1 LTRERGGDHLIR
13 AEFCRF
19 ARYATSSRSAFV
31 ASAETDRVPQ
41 CVQCKLELNDGV
53 AVCPQCRSLQPSRA
67 HRRTLG
73 PGTQIDR
80 GYGKI
85 VVDAKIGSG
94 AMGTVYRAWLFWDPK
109 GPRGKEPA
117 VPLALK
123 QLNPQASIQP
133 ELVAFFQNEAEA
145 LRLLAHPNV
154 VRFHEL
160 FTWSPT
166 FTGAPPSPHA
176 PSSALPVSS
185 VASSQILAMEF
196 VDGDTLEDV
205 VARNV
210 ARSRLAGASA
220 LPGLAF
226 QRAWYYF
233 QQLLGALAATHAL
246 GIVHRD
252 VKPSNVMI
260 RRDGIVKLTDYG
272 IAHLARPQH
281 GMPAPSPQE
290 LAPGTGAYMSPEQV
304 LGRPLDGRSDL
315 YSAGI
320 VLYEMLA
327 GRPPF
332 LPSEKSEFAL
342 RMNQVETPPPPIRA
356 LVPQAPPVLDQLFV
370 RALAKAPE
378 HRFTSAIEMGEA
390 FRAAFGLPS
399 TPEWRAQGEI
409 ANVARLGPPEE
420 PARAQKLATL
430 RQIVAHAYK
439 TQPLQ
444 ARPPPT

>member
-1 LTRERGGDHLIR
+1 
-13 AEFCRF
+13 
-19 ARYATSSRSAFV
+19 V
-31 ASAETDRVPQ
+31 AS
-41 CVQCKLELNDGV
+41 CVQCNQGIDDSA
-53 AVCPQCRSLQPSRA
+53 AVCPHCRSLQPSRSHA
-67 HRRTLG
+67 RTLG

-85 VVDAKIGSG
+85 VVDARIGSG
-94 AMGTVYRAWLFWDPK
+94 AMGTVFRAWLFWDPK
-109 GPRGKEPA
+109 GPRGQEKPT
-117 VPLALK
+117 PLALK
-123 QLNPQASIQP
+123 QLKPQASIQP
-133 ELVAFFQNEAEA
+133 ELRAFFQNEAEA
-145 LRLLAHPNV
+145 LQLLAHPNV

-160 FTWSPT
+160 FTWTPT
-166 FTGAPPSPHA
+166 LTGAALAPGA
-176 PSSALPVSS
+176 PSGVTPSA
-185 VASSQILAMEF
+185 SQSPILAMEY

-210 ARSRLAGASA
+210 ARAKLAGKGA
-220 LPGLAF
+220 LPGLEL

-252 VKPSNVMI
+252 VKPSNIMI

-272 IAHLARPQH
+272 IAHLVRPMH
-281 GMPAPSPQE
+281 GLAAPSPQE

-304 LGRPLDGRSDL
+304 LGHPLDGRSDL

-342 RMNQVETPPPPIRA
+342 RMDQVESTPPPIRS
-356 LVPQAPPVLDQLFV
+356 LVPMAPPVLDQLFA
-370 RALAKAPE
+370 RALAKPPSM
-378 HRFTSAIEMGEA
+378 RFGSAIEMGEA
-390 FRAAFGLPS
+390 FRAAFGLPT
-399 TPEWRAQGEI
+399 TPAWLAQGEI
-409 ANVARLGPPEE
+409 AQVALGAPQD

-430 RQIVAHAYK
+430 RNIVKQEYR
-439 TQPLQ
+439 TQPMPQ
-444 ARPPPT
+444 RPIPNVPR

>member
-1 LTRERGGDHLIR
+1 
-13 AEFCRF
+13 
-19 ARYATSSRSAFV
+19 V
-31 ASAETDRVPQ
+31 AL
-41 CVQCKLELNDGV
+41 CVQCKQTIADGD
-53 AVCPQCRSLQPSRA
+53 AVCPHCRSLQPSRSQG
-67 HRRTLG
+67 RTLG
-73 PGTQIDR
+73 AGTNIDR

-85 VVDAKIGSG
+85 VVDARIGSG

-109 GPRGKEPA
+109 GPRGGEKPT
-117 VPLALK
+117 PLALK
-123 QLNPQASIQP
+123 QLKPQASIQP
-133 ELVAFFQNEAEA
+133 ELRAFFQNEAEA
-145 LRLLAHPNV
+145 LQLLAHPNV

-160 FTWSPT
+160 FTWTPT
-166 FTGAPPSPHA
+166 LSGAPPA
-176 PSSALPVSS
+176 PSAPIASRGSAAPSAVVSS
-185 VASSQILAMEF
+185 ASLAPILAMEY

-210 ARSRLAGASA
+210 ARARLAGMGA
-220 LPGLAF
+220 LPGLEL

-252 VKPSNVMI
+252 VKPSNIMI

-272 IAHLARPQH
+272 IAHLMRPMH
-281 GMPAPSPQE
+281 GLVAPSPQE

-304 LGRPLDGRSDL
+304 LGHPLDGRSDL

-342 RMNQVETPPPPIRA
+342 RMDQVESTPPPIRS
-356 LVPQAPPVLDQLFV
+356 LVPMAPPVLDQLFD
-370 RALAKAPE
+370 RALAKAPSM
-378 HRFTSAIEMGEA
+378 RFGSAIEMGEA

-399 TPEWRAQGEI
+399 TPAWRAQSEI
-409 ANVARLGPPEE
+409 ALVARGPAADPE
-420 PARAQKLATL
+420 RALKLATL
-430 RQIVAHAYK
+430 RNVVKQEYR
-439 TQPLQ
+439 TQPMPQ
-444 ARPPPT
+444 RPIPPAPR

>member
-1 LTRERGGDHLIR
+1 MAL
-13 AEFCRF
+13 
-19 ARYATSSRSAFV
+19 
-31 ASAETDRVPQ
+31 
-41 CVQCKLELNDGV
+41 CVQCNQGIVDGA
-53 AVCPQCRSLQPSRA
+53 AVCPHCRSLQPSRVQG
-67 HRRTLG
+67 RSLG
-73 PGTQIDR
+73 PGTTIDR

-109 GPRGKEPA
+109 GPRGQEKPT
-117 VPLALK
+117 PLALK
-123 QLNPQASIQP
+123 QLKPQASIQP
-133 ELVAFFQNEAEA
+133 ELRAFFQNEAEA
-145 LRLLAHPNV
+145 LQLLAHPNV

-160 FTWSPT
+160 FTWTPT
-166 FTGAPPSPHA
+166 LTGAAITPGGAPNVNPAAALSP
-176 PSSALPVSS
+176 
-185 VASSQILAMEF
+185 ILAMEY

-210 ARSRLAGASA
+210 ARSRLAGQGA
-220 LPGLAF
+220 LPGLEL

-252 VKPSNVMI
+252 VKPSNIMI

-272 IAHLARPQH
+272 IAHLVSPMH
-281 GMPAPSPQE
+281 NLNAPSPQE

-304 LGRPLDGRSDL
+304 LGHPLDGRSDL

-332 LPSEKSEFAL
+332 LPSEKSEFTL
-342 RMNQVETPPPPIRA
+342 RMDQVESTPPPIRS
-356 LVPQAPPVLDQLFV
+356 LVPMAPPVLDQLFD
-370 RALAKAPE
+370 RALAKAPAM
-378 HRFTSAIEMGEA
+378 RFGSAIEMGEA

-399 TPEWRAQGEI
+399 TPAWRAQGEI
-409 ANVARLGPPEE
+409 AQVAREAQD

-430 RQIVAHAYK
+430 RNVVKQAYR
-439 TQPLQ
+439 TAPMP
-444 ARPPPT
+444 ARPMPPAAPR